1 MSVLEISVLL
11 LTALLAG
18 IAVVAVSQWRALGRV
33 REVAEALEGAGRS
46 GTTSLV
52 LEEPDASSLAG
63 RIARSARELMVAA
76 PAQAADDWLA
86 SVLATLPEAI
96 VIHDDRI
103 RFANPAFLALVGASS
118 LPEVEG
124 RSLGDFVSPVY
135 RELVLGQLRRR
146 QAGEPAAERLEVEVP
161 DAFGQV
167 ARLEMTA
174 AAIPYHGHSATL
186 WTLVEMLPRAGAGGV
201 RAGAAAEAAAAGVAA
216 VAAGSAGQAS
226 RALEAIGEGLL
237 TTDTAGR
244 IDYINAA
251 AARLLGVSP
260 GEAIGKPLLELAT
273 FVDEHDHRSLGD
285 PVRQALTAG
294 TRVSL
299 GRHARLV
306 AAGSGDECSI
316 DVTATPM
323 RGEHGEA
330 TGSVVLLHDVTEL
343 RGLARQM
350 SYQASHD
357 ALTGLV
363 NRREFERRLGDLL
376 ESARTGQQSH
386 VMCYLDLDRFKAV
399 NDSCGHLAGDNLLR
413 ELATLIKDAVRDSD
427 TVARLGGDEFG
438 LLLVGCPLEKA
449 RQIADDVCRRVAA
462 YRFVWKDRIF
472 TIGVSIGLVEVS
484 RESGAVEDLLAAA
497 DSACYVAK
505 QDSGGRV
512 QVYSARDESVARR
525 RGEIHWLQRLQVAL
539 RDNRFELHIQPI
551 VAAVATTAGGPAY
564 EVFVRLADEA
574 GKLVLP
580 QEFLRAAERYRLMS
594 LVDRWVVQAALAA
607 LVGGVI
613 RLPEGRSLAINISG
627 QTLSDGAFL
636 EFVVDCLDHSG
647 VDPAQVCFEVTETSV
662 IGNLDHARRFIG
674 VLHGMGCQFAL
685 DDFGND
691 LGAVA
696 NLKHLA
702 MDFLK
707 IDGSYMRDLARNSVN
722 QAMVA
727 AMVRLAR
734 TLNFRVVA
742 EQIEDAATLEA
753 ARAMGIDFLQGY
765 AVARPEPL
773 RTAA

>member
-11 LTALLAG
+11 LATLVAG
-18 IAVVAVSQWRALGRV
+18 ISFLALSQWRALGRV

-52 LEEPDASSLAG
+52 LEEPDTTTLAG
-63 RIARSARELMVAA
+63 RIARSARDLMSAA
-76 PAQAADDWLA
+76 PTQAADDWLA
-86 SVLATLPEAI
+86 KVLATLPEAI

-103 RFANPAFLALVGASS
+103 RFANPAFLALVGARS

-124 RSLGDFVSPVY
+124 RSLGDFVSPIY
-135 RELVLGQLRRR
+135 RDLLLGQLRRR
-146 QAGEPAAERLEVEVP
+146 QSGEPAAERLEIEVP

-174 AAIPYHGHSATL
+174 AAIPYHGRGATL
-186 WTLVEMLPRAGAGGV
+186 CTLVDMMPRAGTGGV
-201 RAGAAAEAAAAGVAA
+201 AAAAVPEGAVAGAAAGGAL
-216 VAAGSAGQAS
+216 AGQAS
-226 RALEAIGEGLL
+226 RALESIGEGLL

-244 IDYINAA
+244 VDYINAA
-251 AARLLGVSP
+251 AARLLGVAP
-260 GEAIGKPLLELAT
+260 ADAIGRPLLELAT

-294 TRVSL
+294 VRVSL
-299 GRHARLV
+299 GRHALLV
-306 AAGSGDECSI
+306 ATASGEECSI

-376 ESARTGQQSH
+376 ESARAGQQSH
-386 VMCYLDLDRFKAV
+386 VMCYLDLDRFKVV

-413 ELATLIKDAVRDSD
+413 ELAALIKDAVRDSD

-438 LLLVGCPLEKA
+438 LLLVGCPLDKA
-449 RQIADDVCRRVAA
+449 RQIADDICRRVAA

-472 TIGVSIGLVEVS
+472 TIGVSIGLLEVS
-484 RESGAVEDLLAAA
+484 REGSSVEDLLAAA

-512 QVYSARDESVARR
+512 QVYSAHDESVARR
-525 RGEIHWLQRLQVAL
+525 RGEIQWLQRLQAAL
-539 RDNRFELHIQPI
+539 RDNRFELHVQPI
-551 VAAVATTAGGPAY
+551 LAAADATVSGPAY
-564 EVFVRLADEA
+564 EVFVRLADET

-594 LVDRWVVQAALAA
+594 LVDRWVLQAALSA
-607 LVGGVI
+607 LAGGVI

-627 QTLSDGAFL
+627 QTLGDGAFL
-636 EFVVDCLDHSG
+636 EFVVDCFDRSG

-674 VLHGMGCQFAL
+674 VLHGVGCQFAL

-696 NLKHLA
+696 NLRHLG

-707 IDGSYMRDLARNSVN
+707 IDGSYMRDLAQNSVN

-734 TLNFRVVA
+734 TLNFRVMA
-742 EQIEDAATLEA
+742 EQIEDSAALET

-773 RTAA
+773 RAAA